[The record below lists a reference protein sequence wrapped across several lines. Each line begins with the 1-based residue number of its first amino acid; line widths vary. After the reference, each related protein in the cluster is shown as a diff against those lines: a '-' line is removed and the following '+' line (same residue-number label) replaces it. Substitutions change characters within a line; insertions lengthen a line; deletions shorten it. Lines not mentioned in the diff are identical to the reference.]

1 MPNKP
6 EGKPDMP
13 ERSNFH
19 VLQMPE
25 IQPLLAHADY
35 IDVKTVTG
43 KIGLRASIADFLNY
57 RPAWL
62 MSLYAVRA
70 VFVRFL
76 GMRQQRGTFSRL
88 LTPETVPMQVGKRA
102 AFFTVRMAEEERYWF
117 ADNSDKHLKATL
129 GVVAEPLA
137 NQQKRFHVITIV
149 HYHNWAGPVY
159 FQAIR
164 PFHHLVVT
172 SMARAGANGKS

>member
-1 MPNKP
+1 MQ
-6 EGKPDMP
+6 
-13 ERSNFH
+13 ERSYSPA
-19 VLQMPE
+19 LSLPE
-25 IQPLLAHADY
+25 IQSLLANADY

-43 KIGLRASIADFLNY
+43 NVDLRTFIADFLNY
-57 RPAWL
+57 QPAWL

-76 GMRQQRGTFSRL
+76 GMRQGHRGFGAF
-88 LTPETVPMQVGKRA
+88 LTPETVPMQIGKRA
-102 AFFTVRMAEEERYWF
+102 AFFTVRVAEEGRYWF

-129 GVVAEPLA
+129 GVVVDQQALLSS
-137 NQQKRFHVITIV
+137 QQKHFYVVTIV

-159 FQAIR
+159 LQVIK

-172 SMARAGANGKS
+172 RMARAGVKQSV